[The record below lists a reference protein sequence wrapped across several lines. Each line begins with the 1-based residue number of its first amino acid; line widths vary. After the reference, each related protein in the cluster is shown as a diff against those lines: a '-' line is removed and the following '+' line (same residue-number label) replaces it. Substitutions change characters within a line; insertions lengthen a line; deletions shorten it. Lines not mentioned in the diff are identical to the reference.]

1 MWSLQAVRCNN
12 VVFHQISEATLIN
25 RVLIEKTQKFIKF
38 YARIKVDMRT
48 HWGFKE
54 IDAAASNVLVHGS
67 QQWLRTFGYSG
78 VPLFI
83 GKAQGPYVWDTQ
95 GSKLVDFYL
104 GSGAI
109 ILGHCDPQQ
118 TQAVYETML
127 SMPTVSLRSPLEVE
141 VAMLL
146 QELIPL
152 AERTVFF
159 KTGSECAH
167 MAVRVAQ
174 KLTGRMGV
182 LSVGYHGWLPPF
194 SQVDNRSAL
203 GTTLTEFSVVN
214 DQIVMELCE
223 HGKEIAAV
231 IVSPSPYTTTKP
243 ELLKLRASCAEN
255 GCLFIMDEIKTGF
268 RWKYPSVSSV
278 YAIDPDLLLLAK
290 GMSNGFPIAAM
301 VGPECILGGSFDLC
315 HFSTFA
321 GESVSLSA
329 ARACLLS
336 LAAGAYQD
344 FESASSLFRD
354 CLEKSLEGTRIA
366 VDGDATFFRLN
377 LPDTIKSS
385 QLAGAFARHGILF
398 HPEDEVLL
406 SAAHNDSNLI
416 NQCANAF
423 RESINEVIG

>member
-1 MWSLQAVRCNN
+1 MKT
-12 VVFHQISEATLIN
+12 HQD
-25 RVLIEKTQKFIKF
+25 IKG
-38 YARIKVDMRT
+38 IQV
-48 HWGFKE
+48 
-54 IDAAASNVLVHGS
+54 AASNVLVRGS
-67 QQWLRTFGYSG
+67 QQWLRTFECSD

-83 GKAQGPYVWDTQ
+83 EKAHGSYVWDTQ
-95 GSKLVDFYL
+95 GSKLVDFFL
-104 GSGAI
+104 GSGAV

-118 TQAVYETML
+118 TQAVHETML
-127 SMPTVSLRSPLEVE
+127 SMPTVCLRSPLEVE

-167 MAVRVAQ
+167 MAVRIAQ
-174 KLTGRMGV
+174 KLTGRIGV

-194 SQVDNRSAL
+194 SREDNQPAL
-203 GTTLTEFSVVN
+203 GFISIEFPAIN
-214 DQIVMELCE
+214 DQVALELCE
-223 HGKEIAAV
+223 NGKEIAAV
-231 IVSPSPYTTTKP
+231 IVSPSPYTTT
-243 ELLKLRASCAEN
+243 ESALLKLRASCAEN

-301 VGPECILGGSFDLC
+301 VGPESILGGAFDLS

-329 ARACLLS
+329 ARACLRS

-344 FESASSLFRD
+344 FESASCLFRD
-354 CLEKSLEGTRIA
+354 CLSKSLKGTG
-366 VDGDATFFRLN
+366 VNVEGDATFFRLK

-385 QLAGAFARHGILF
+385 QLTGALARHGVLF

-406 SAAHNDSNLI
+406 SAAHNDSNLLER
-416 NQCANAF
+416 CAVAF

>member
-1 MWSLQAVRCNN
+1 
-12 VVFHQISEATLIN
+12 
-25 RVLIEKTQKFIKF
+25 
-38 YARIKVDMRT
+38 
-48 HWGFKE
+48 
-54 IDAAASNVLVHGS
+54 
-67 QQWLRTFGYSG
+67 
-78 VPLFI
+78 
-83 GKAQGPYVWDTQ
+83 
-95 GSKLVDFYL
+95 
-104 GSGAI
+104 
-109 ILGHCDPQQ
+109 
-118 TQAVYETML
+118 ML
-127 SMPTVSLRSPLEVE
+127 SMPTVCLRSPLEVE

-167 MAVRVAQ
+167 MAVRIAQ

-194 SQVDNRSAL
+194 SRADNRLAL
-203 GTTLTEFSVVN
+203 GSTLTEFPAVN
-214 DQIVMELCE
+214 DQVVLELCE

-231 IVSPSPYTTTKP
+231 IVSPSPYTTTEP
-243 ELLKLRASCAEN
+243 ALLKLRESCAEN

-301 VGPECILGGSFDLC
+301 VGPESILGGAFDLS

-329 ARACLLS
+329 ARACLRS

-354 CLEKSLEGTRIA
+354 CLAKSLEGTC
-366 VDGDATFFRLN
+366 VNVEGDATFFRLN
-377 LPDTIKSS
+377 LPNTVESS
-385 QLAGAFARHGILF
+385 QLAGALARHGVLF

-406 SAAHNDSNLI
+406 SAAHNDSNLLDR
-416 NQCANAF
+416 CAVAF
-423 RESINEVIG
+423 RESVNEVIG

>member
-1 MWSLQAVRCNN
+1 MNTHRD
-12 VVFHQISEATLIN
+12 
-25 RVLIEKTQKFIKF
+25 IK
-38 YARIKVDMRT
+38 
-48 HWGFKE
+48 G
-54 IDAAASNVLVHGS
+54 IDAAASNLLVRGS
-67 QQWLRTFGYSG
+67 QQWLRTFECSD

-95 GSKLVDFYL
+95 DTKLVDFFL
-104 GSGAI
+104 GSGAV
-109 ILGHCDPQQ
+109 ILGHCDPEQ
-118 TQAVYETML
+118 TQAVHETML
-127 SMPTVSLRSPLEVE
+127 NMPTVCLRSPLEVE

-146 QELIPL
+146 QELIPS

-167 MAVRVAQ
+167 MAVRIAQ
-174 KLTGRMGV
+174 ELTGRMGV

-194 SQVDNRSAL
+194 FRADNRPAVGS
-203 GTTLTEFSVVN
+203 TLTEFPAVN
-214 DQIVMELCE
+214 DQVVLELCE
-223 HGKEIAAV
+223 HSKEIAAV
-231 IVSPSPYTTTKP
+231 IVSPSPYTTT
-243 ELLKLRASCAEN
+243 ETALLKLRASCAEN

-301 VGPECILGGSFDLC
+301 AGPESILGGTFDLG

-329 ARACLLS
+329 ARACLRS

-344 FESASSLFRD
+344 FESASTLFRD
-354 CLEKSLEGTRIA
+354 CLAKSLKGTGVA
-366 VDGDATFFRLN
+366 VEGDATFFRLK
-377 LPDTIKSS
+377 LPDTVESS
-385 QLAGAFARHGILF
+385 QLAGALVRRGVLF

-406 SAAHNDSNLI
+406 SAAHNDSNLLD
-416 NQCANAF
+416 QCAAAF
-423 RESINEVIG
+423 RESVNEVIG